1 MDPIIET
8 NLMPVQAALRFH
20 ASGRHY
26 PDFCILFPPKKML
39 MFPYNGKTV
48 YLDAA

>member
-1 MDPIIET
+1 MHPVGTTPIF
-8 NLMPVQAALRFH
+8 AFY
-20 ASGRHY
+20 S
-26 PDFCILFPPKKML
+26 PPKKML